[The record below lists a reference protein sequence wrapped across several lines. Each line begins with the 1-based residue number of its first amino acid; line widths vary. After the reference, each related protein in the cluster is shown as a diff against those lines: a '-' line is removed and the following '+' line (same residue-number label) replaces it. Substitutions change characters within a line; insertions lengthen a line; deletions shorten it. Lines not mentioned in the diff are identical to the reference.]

1 MPQKA
6 QNLRTLMRVVQEF
19 RVIDNDLPVSY
30 ASIFLYIAQHQR
42 LNGEDPSV
50 ASISNALGIAQPAM
64 SRATQ
69 ALSDRKLGN
78 NPSPDVKAPR
88 RRSLGLIERRQ
99 DDVDLR
105 MMRCRLSD
113 KGKALLHRLEDHLEG

>member
-1 MPQKA
+1 
-6 QNLRTLMRVVQEF
+6 MRVVQEF

-30 ASIFLYIAQHQR
+30 ASILLYITQHQR
-42 LNGEDPSV
+42 SRGEDPTI
-50 ASISNALGIAQPAM
+50 ADISSALGMAQPAM

-78 NPSPDVKAPR
+78 NPAPDSKAPR
-88 RRSLGLIERRQ
+88 RRTLGLIERRQ

-105 MMRCRLSD
+105 VMRCSLSAR
-113 KGKALLHRLEDHLEG
+113 GRGLLHRLEDHLEG

>member
-30 ASIFLYIAQHQR
+30 ASIFLYIAQHRR

-78 NPSPDVKAPR
+78 NPAPDVKAPR

>member
-1 MPQKA
+1 
-6 QNLRTLMRVVQEF
+6 MRVVQEF

-30 ASIFLYIAQHQR
+30 ASIFLYIAQHQQ